1 STELAET
8 YPDSPE
14 AVEAL
19 RIKAEAETAL
29 GMAPKAGE
37 TYSAMAQK
45 ASTPADINTARLGQM
60 RTARELGRD
69 NDVLALADMLTESTE
84 ADIKAEATFA
94 KALAL
99 ANTGHPDQAAT
110 LWLSLADDPES
121 LWGAKSA
128 CYLGRHYLDR
138 QRTADAERMANAVID
153 SDTPHQYW
161 LAKAFIL
168 LSDVRRS
175 QNNHFEADEYLRALR
190 ENYPGSETDIISDI
204 ESRLAASPNK
214 TNVR

>member
-1 STELAET
+1 
-8 YPDSPE
+8 
-14 AVEAL
+14 
-19 RIKAEAETAL
+19 
-29 GMAPKAGE
+29 
-37 TYSAMAQK
+37 
-45 ASTPADINTARLGQM
+45 M

-128 CYLGRHYLDR
+128 CYLGQLYLDR

-168 LSDVRRS
+168 ISDVRRS
-175 QNNHFEADEYLRALR
+175 QNNPFEADEYLRALR